1 MPNWPTDLPFFR
13 RSDGFARTGPQESK
27 LRTSMSHG
35 PVKMRRLT
43 SAATKR
49 LTGSTPYLS
58 DDQVAEFEEFF
69 DTTLSEG
76 VLSFDAED
84 PVDGVLK
91 SFRFIESYTIE
102 PVGPF
107 WQISAD
113 LEILP

>member
-13 RSDGFARTGPQESK
+13 REDGFVRTGPQESK
-27 LRTSMSHG
+27 LRTSMSSG
-35 PVKMRRLT
+35 PAKVRLLT
-43 SAATKR
+43 SIAPKR
-49 LTGSTPYLS
+49 LSGTTPYLS
-58 DDQVAEFEEFF
+58 DEQVADFEEFF
-69 DTTLSEG
+69 DTTLSGG
-76 VLSFDAED
+76 VLRFDTED